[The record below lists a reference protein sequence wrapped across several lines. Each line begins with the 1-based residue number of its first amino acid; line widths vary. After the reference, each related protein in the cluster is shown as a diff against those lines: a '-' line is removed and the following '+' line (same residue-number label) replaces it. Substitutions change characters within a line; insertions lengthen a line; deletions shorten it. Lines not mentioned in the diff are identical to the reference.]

1 MQLLLII
8 MLVEMLTEHIS
19 LNSRE
24 PKRALEESMPQKKKK
39 NLKLC
44 QAGLMPY
51 TWADDIAIMLDEIIP

>member
-8 MLVEMLTEHIS
+8 MLVEMLMEHIS
-19 LNSRE
+19 LNSKE
-24 PKRALEESMPQKKKK
+24 PKRALEESMPQKKK

>member
-8 MLVEMLTEHIS
+8 MLVEMLMEHIS

-24 PKRALEESMPQKKKK
+24 PKRALEESMPQKK

>member
-8 MLVEMLTEHIS
+8 MLVEMLMEHIS

-24 PKRALEESMPQKKKK
+24 PKRALEESMPQKKK

-51 TWADDIAIMLDEIIP
+51 TWANDIAIMLDEIIP

>member
-1 MQLLLII
+1 

-24 PKRALEESMPQKKKK
+24 PKRALEESMPQKKK

>member
-24 PKRALEESMPQKKKK
+24 PKRALEESMPQKKK